1 MITQLLTSAV
11 SNDKA
16 GNKNDYNGTLITET
30 IGNGFFIVDR
40 KWTVK
45 YWNRKAEKLLNVKAN
60 DIVGKNLWER
70 FSAILPVNFYA
81 NYHKAFLKDIPVHFE
96 EYWEELEAWFD
107 VVTWHSDDSL
117 FVSFKKSSYPV
128 LTTQSGL
135 QLKIMN
141 DLYRFVTEVTNDCLW
156 EWNLLTKELLWI
168 DGGHKR
174 VFGYA
179 IDNSIISQSFWEE
192 CLHPEDRARVLSTL
206 NRVITEGSAIM
217 WEDEYRFKKAVGGYA
232 YVHDRGRIIY
242 EDGIASR
249 MVGATQDITDR
260 VLLENKLSLERQT
273 RQREITH
280 AVLTAQ
286 ENERREIGEELHD
299 NLGQILAV
307 AKLYIQMAK
316 RYHGKKRLYLNKSN
330 DLLGSVIL
338 EIKKIAKKLVIP
350 DSNIIGLFDNIKN
363 LVHDVAVIHPIR
375 IEFNVEAI
383 SEADMN
389 EKMRLTVFRIV
400 QEQVNN
406 ILKHANAT
414 DATIKLSREE
424 NEMTL
429 LISDNGKG
437 CDISKETDGVGIINI
452 RSRAHLYY
460 GNVTIA
466 STPGTGFELKVVLPL
481 VAAQR
486 AS

>member
-1 MITQLLTSAV
+1 MVTQRLAPAV
-11 SNDKA
+11 SIDKT
-16 GNKNDYNGTLITET
+16 GDKNVYNSTLITET

-45 YWNRKAEKLLNVKAN
+45 YWNRKAERLLNVKAK
-60 DIVGKNLWER
+60 DIIGKNLWEQ

-81 NYHKAFLKDIPVHFE
+81 NYHKAFLKDIPIHFE

-107 VVTWHSDDSL
+107 VVTWHSDESL

-128 LTTQSGL
+128 LTTQSGR
-135 QLKIMN
+135 QLKIVN

-174 VFGYA
+174 AFGYA
-179 IDNSIISQSFWEE
+179 IENSIISQSFWEE
-192 CLHPEDRARVLSTL
+192 CLHPEDRAGVLSRL
-206 NRVITEGSAIM
+206 NRVIAEGSAIM
-217 WEDEYRFKKAVGGYA
+217 WEDEYRFKKAGGGYA
-232 YVHDRGRIIY
+232 FVHDRGRIIY

-260 VLLENKLSLERQT
+260 VLLENKLTLERQT
-273 RQREITH
+273 KQREITD

-299 NLGQILAV
+299 NLGQMLAV

-316 RYHGKKRLYLNKSN
+316 RYSGKKRQYLNKSN
-330 DLLGSVIL
+330 DLIRNVIV
-338 EIKKIAKKLVIP
+338 EIGKIAKKLVIP

-363 LVHDVAVIHPIR
+363 LIRDVAVIHPIK
-375 IEFNVEAI
+375 IEFLAEAI
-383 SEADMN
+383 SEADMG

-437 CDISKETDGVGIINI
+437 CDLSQEKNGVGIINI
-452 RSRAHLYY
+452 RSRAQLYY
-460 GNVTIA
+460 GNVSIA

-481 VAAQR
+481 VAA
-486 AS
+486 